1 MLKVT
6 LVSMM
11 LLGVSVAEAQ
21 TVIPPD
27 LGIEVGVAAAHTKF
41 TSGASSLSDSG
52 YDLFA
57 GYRFNSYVA
66 AEVRYLEGLRFNLDS
81 GGESL
86 HASAYG
92 IEASALGMYPVT
104 PNFGV
109 FARLGAL
116 NWHDRVDVAD
126 AFGAGTVS
134 DSGTDFIW
142 GVGLSGTYG
151 NAEVR
156 VEYNRSDLGT
166 QVGTTLE
173 QVSLGVLWRL

>member
-1 MLKVT
+1 MFKVIIAMLGLGLMGVAQAADT
-6 LVSMM
+6 P
-11 LLGVSVAEAQ
+11 LGVE
-21 TVIPPD
+21 
-27 LGIEVGVAAAHTKF
+27 LGVAAAHTKF
-41 TSGASSLSDSG
+41 SSGSDSLSDSG

-81 GGESL
+81 EGESL

-92 IEASALGMYPVT
+92 IEASALGMYPIT

-126 AFGAGTVS
+126 AFGSGSVS

-151 NAEVR
+151 NAGVR
-156 VEYNRSDLGT
+156 VEYNRSNLGT

-173 QVSLGVLWRL
+173 QVSLGVLWHL

>member
-1 MLKVT
+1 MLKVM

-11 LLGVSVAEAQ
+11 LMGVGVAQAQ
-21 TVIPPD
+21 VVVPD
-27 LGIEVGVAAAHTKF
+27 LGVEFGVAAAHTKF
-41 TSGASSLSDSG
+41 TSGSNSLSDSG

-66 AEVRYLEGLRFNLDS
+66 AEVRYLDGLRFNLDS
-81 GGESL
+81 FGESL

-126 AFGAGTVS
+126 AFGAGTAS